1 MVGVTYEEAFRAFH
15 REIVRYCLSEFPN
28 DCYCAEDLASECFM
42 LLYRKWDTLQ
52 SHAPTTVRVWLFRTA
67 RNKVLDCKK
76 KKRLQTVSLDDE
88 SGRAR
93 LEREAAHLLHHLD
106 EREETERYRHYLTEI
121 RNALT
126 ELEWRLFD
134 LVVNQEQPF
143 RQVSERL
150 GTTEAAAKMR
160 WHRLRAKLKDFLS
173 GLFAQMG
180 FLTDGHRKSPA
191 EKRQTSSGHS

>member
-15 REIVRYCLSEFPN
+15 RGIVRYCLSEFPN
-28 DCYCAEDLASECFM
+28 DHYCAEDLASECFM

-52 SHAPTTVRVWLFRTA
+52 SHAPTTLRVWLFRTA

-93 LEREAAHLLHHLD
+93 LEREAAHLLHRLD
-106 EREETERYRHYLTEI
+106 EREETERYWHYLTEI

-143 RQVSERL
+143 RQVSEHL

-160 WHRLRAKLKDFLS
+160 WHRLRAKLQEFLS

-180 FLTDGHRKSPA
+180 FLSDGHRMPSA
-191 EKRQTSSGHS
+191 GKRQIPAGHS